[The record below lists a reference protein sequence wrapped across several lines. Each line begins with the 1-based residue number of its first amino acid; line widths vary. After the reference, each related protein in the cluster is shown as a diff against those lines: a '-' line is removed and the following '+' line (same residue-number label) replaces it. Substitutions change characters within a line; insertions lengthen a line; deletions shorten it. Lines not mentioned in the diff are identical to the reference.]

1 MVIGTFELFMTGT
14 SQSTNDTMKVLTLV
28 TALVGLMGV
37 MAGIMG
43 MNFTTEL
50 FESGTPGFA
59 LTIAG
64 MLLISLTIFIIA
76 RLRRWL

>member
-1 MVIGTFELFMTGT
+1 
-14 SQSTNDTMKVLTLV
+14 
-28 TALVGLMGV
+28 MGV
-37 MAGIMG
+37 IAGVMG

-64 MLLISLTIFIIA
+64 MLVISLTIFVIA